1 MATETCPG
9 CHTTDQVRSA
19 GNTLNTEAWA
29 CDGCG
34 MGWAVSL
41 VNPHLLDRAVDYA
54 EQTAALRWYLQQII
68 TLADK
73 APQLTDQELRTRLHA
88 LADSCGAR

>member
-1 MATETCPG
+1 MTAETCPG

-41 VNPHLLDRAVDYA
+41 VNPHLRDRASDYA
-54 EQTAALRWYLQQII
+54 EQLGAARWLLGQVV
-68 TLADK
+68 
-73 APQLTDQELRTRLHA
+73 A
-88 LADSCGAR
+88 LADEAPTLTDRELRHRLLALAECAR